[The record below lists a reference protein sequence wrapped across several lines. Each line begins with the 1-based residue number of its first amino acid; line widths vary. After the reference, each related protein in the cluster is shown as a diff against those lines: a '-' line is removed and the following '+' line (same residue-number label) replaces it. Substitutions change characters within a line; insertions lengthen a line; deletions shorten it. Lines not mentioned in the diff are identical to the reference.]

1 MSKIEENKTRGLLPE
16 MDYLNECFEL
26 NRETS
31 KLYWKIRPRNHF
43 ATDAVW
49 TRFNT
54 TLAGTEVGRLEER
67 TGYMLAPIDGKAYRV
82 QYLMWKMFNG
92 ADTERILRHIDG
104 DITNNHI
111 DNLEEIIPKVETKKK
126 LREGKEKKVPLS
138 LPTQEYLLECFRY
151 EPETGLLY
159 WKERPLYHFDG
170 SERKMNTFNNS
181 KANTVVSEI
190 HNDYIYV
197 AIDSVRY
204 RVHRVIWKL
213 YHGTEP
219 GETIDHINGIR
230 NDNRISNLRLAS
242 FLENSQNVV
251 NLKKNNKSGYVGV
264 CWHEKAGKWRAT
276 FSYKGDTMHLGLF
289 DTAYEAHLVREA
301 KAREMQGEFYV
312 EKN

>member
-1 MSKIEENKTRGLLPE
+1 MSKNVKEDKLPTIE
-16 MDYLNECFEL
+16 YLRECFRYNE
-26 NRETS
+26 EED
-31 KLYWKIRPRNHF
+31 KLYWNVRPREHF
-43 ATDAVW
+43 ETDAVY
-49 TRFNT
+49 TRFIN
-54 TLAGTEVGRLEER
+54 TLANREAGRFEER
-67 TGYMLAPIDGKAYRV
+67 SGYMIVSIGVKAYR
-82 QYLMWKMFNG
+82 LHILLWKFIRG
-92 ADTERILRHIDG
+92 VESKRILRHIDG
-104 DITNNHI
+104 NILNNSI
-111 DNLEEIIPKVETKKK
+111 SNLEEIIPKVETKKK
-126 LREGKEKKVPLS
+126 LREGKEKKVPLN
-138 LPTQEYLLECFRY
+138 LPTQEYLLECFKY

-159 WKERPLYHFDG
+159 WRERPLYHFDNIG
-170 SERKMNTFNNS
+170 WKMNSFNNR

-230 NDNRISNLRLAS
+230 NDNRICNLRLAS

-276 FSYKGDTMHLGLF
+276 FSYKGDTVHLGLF